1 MQRAQGL
8 RAVLCAVSEAR
19 QIWKVPACPASE
31 PGGHL
36 CDLCQLP
43 DAQCPFDLRLL
54 RWLPGLACAV
64 CKRFGP

>member
-8 RAVLCAVSEAR
+8 QAVLCAVSEAR

-36 CDLCQLP
+36 CDSRTQERMWMLS
-43 DAQCPFDLRLL
+43 A
-54 RWLPGLACAV
+54 
-64 CKRFGP
+64 